1 MISRPDVAQIDQFK
15 EEICAALTSYSS
27 KIEEY
32 FKEMSN
38 CNQTCNS
45 LREEIR
51 LLSDFTTR
59 MCSEARCAFT
69 GKIVADQNEPF
80 YVFPSG
86 YVALEGP
93 LKENILPYL
102 NEQQKLKLDSIEKEI
117 GDVKGKVN
125 TTSSGFDQSWGKTD
139 LEYKLEALQAEL
151 DGLIAAECPLTGS
164 IMIES
169 IDHCF
174 ADSKEDELYIASDDL
189 VMDGCYNH
197 F

>member
-1 MISRPDVAQIDQFK
+1 MLLTLSCRPDVAQIDQFK

-32 FKEMSN
+32 LKEMSN
-38 CNQTCNS
+38 CDQTCNA
-45 LREEIR
+45 LRDEIHR
-51 LLSDFTTR
+51 LSDFTTT

-69 GKIVADQNEPF
+69 GKIVAEANEPF

-93 LKENILPYL
+93 LKSEVMPFL
-102 NEQQKLKLDSIEKEI
+102 NKQQQIKVESIEKEI
-117 GDVKGKVN
+117 SNLKGMIN
-125 TTSSGFDQSWGKTD
+125 PNISSVDRYWEKSEAEF
-139 LEYKLEALQAEL
+139 KLDALQTEM
-151 DGLIAAECPLTGS
+151 DGLIAAECPLTGT

-189 VMDGCYNH
+189 MMEA
-197 F
+197 